1 MSVTGLSGHYIRKRL
16 RTAGWA
22 RRIAAFSGLLLV
34 AGILV
39 YRFGG
44 IDFPALKLVLRVVFA
59 LVCGALVLALA
70 GLSRVWRHGHEGG
83 GKAAGALFIA
93 LVVAAPFVGG
103 AVLAARS
110 PKVDRAETDGMIAAD
125 IADGANLDQA
135 LPGEEAAPVL
145 DGRHF
150 QARASQVYI
159 LVRTV
164 LADEGWTLVDV
175 ATAEPEELAPEDG
188 SGDLG
193 ISGTVDI
200 PLPTARDAKAAA
212 AAQDPFA
219 RPESREY
226 TLRAVATGP
235 VLALPSDVVIR
246 IAEDDDETFVDLRS
260 TSRLVDWDF
269 GQNRRF
275 VEDFLTALDTAMAGL
290 IAIGPVDEG

>member
-22 RRIAAFSGLLLV
+22 RRIAGFSGLLLV
-34 AGILV
+34 AGIFV

-44 IDFPALKLVLRVVFA
+44 IDFPSLKLVLRVVFA
-59 LVCGALVLALA
+59 LVCLALVLAVA
-70 GLSRVWRHGHEGG
+70 GLARVWRHGHEGG

-93 LVVAAPFVGG
+93 LLVAVPFVGG

-110 PKVDRAETDGMIAAD
+110 PKVDHAETDGMLAAD
-125 IADGANLDQA
+125 IAGGASLDEA

-150 QARASQVYI
+150 QARASQVYV

-175 ATAEPEELAPEDG
+175 ATAEPEEAPEDV

-200 PLPTARDAKAAA
+200 PLPTARDPAAA
-212 AAQDPFA
+212 VAAKDPFA

-246 IAEDDDETFVDLRS
+246 IAEDADETFVDLRA
-260 TSRLVDWDF
+260 TSRLVDWDL